1 MRWPWVSLRS
11 YELLE
16 RNTVRALD
24 FASSR
29 AEKAEAD
36 LAAAREAFRNERH
49 AERDDFEARMR
60 AATETIATLREQK
73 ATAVATIEHL
83 TAERAHDKEIIT
95 VLGADLAEM
104 EDAAVKAVAA
114 AQLEARAPKRSK
126 LTQAIRDNAR
136 MPDGTIDRRLVNHFR
151 AEANKQLNK
160 NVKEEDVIASLSQWQ
175 TTENAN
181 QITADRMADLADKA
195 IV

>member
-1 MRWPWVSLRS
+1 MKWPFVLRS
-11 YELLE
+11 TMSAEIE
-16 RNTVRALD
+16 SVVRAAQAD
-24 FASSR
+24 VRSAEVDADTWRIR
-29 AEKAEAD
+29 AGD
-36 LAAAREAFRNERH
+36 CGRSLAFLQGQTERMV
-49 AERDDFEARMR
+49 AERDVL
-60 AATETIATLREQK
+60 TETIATLREQK
-73 ATAVATIEHL
+73 
-83 TAERAHDKEIIT
+83 
-95 VLGADLAEM
+95 
-104 EDAAVKAVAA
+104 VAA
-114 AQLEARAPKRSK
+114 AAAIDRLTTERDKARTELTNATTALAGQLETKAPKRSK

-181 QITADRMADLADKA
+181 QITADRMADLADEA